1 MKERLSYIFE
11 FKKKKIFTCTLLF
24 LCFILSIFNML
35 YSTSQHTRILN
46 ILSILCFLVAFI
58 LSLFNL
64 SKKPTNN
71 KTNNSSKNKVSKKS
85 KF

>member
-11 FKKKKIFTCTLLF
+11 FKKKKIFTCTLL
-24 LCFILSIFNML
+24 LVCFILSIFSTL
-35 YSTSQHTRILN
+35 YSTSQHTKILN
-46 ILSILCFLVAFI
+46 ILSILCFLAAFI
-58 LSLFNL
+58 ISLFNL
-64 SKKPTNN
+64 FKKPINN